1 MLQIHLSS
9 SAGNDPERRVFPRL
23 WPGAKRDFWL
33 CIQRA
38 RAGDDGIGLVA
49 QSQKMRMIGPATEG
63 GEFAVSAGNFAI
75 SRHRHV
81 DEHKG
86 PLHVMSMASP

>member
-9 SAGNDPERRVFPRL
+9 SAGNDPERRIFSRL

-38 RAGDDGIGLVA
+38 RTGDDGISLVPQA
-49 QSQKMRMIGPATEG
+49 QKMRMIGTTAEG
-63 GEFAVSAGNFAI
+63 GDLAVRTGNLAI